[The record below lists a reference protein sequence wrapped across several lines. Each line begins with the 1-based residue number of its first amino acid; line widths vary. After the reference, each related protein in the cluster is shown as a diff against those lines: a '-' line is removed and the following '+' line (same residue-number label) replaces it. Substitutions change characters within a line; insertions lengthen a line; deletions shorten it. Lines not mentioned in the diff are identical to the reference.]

1 MPATKCSCH
10 HRSWHGVTNNYR
22 LGWAAVLTG
31 MWVIASG
38 IDIKFSIVWNKNA
51 QVLQKDA
58 QIWAVFTDVCW
69 VESVPSSLTSC
80 REQRTLHHEV
90 LSKTQ
95 MSSEQVVHCQA
106 ISDHGNHLSSF
117 RLLLLA
123 ACLLVVRKRRGYL
136 KLTRLL
142 FAFQSMPSGISER
155 MLADHRQLPLNLF
168 DAILIYFQC
177 ETLER
182 AHTAVQFSET
192 CTNSFWSGFGAQ
204 AQWGRGMKSQFW
216 FLWCTSFRSPLH
228 SLLQCSVSKTP
239 GVWSWCGLK
248 LLTLSVSLMSG
259 QMRQKS
265 VMGP

>member
-10 HRSWHGVTNNYR
+10 HRSWHGVTNNYK

-123 ACLLVVRKRRGYL
+123 ASFSCEKEKRLFKTNTTPVCLSEHAKWDFRKNACRSQAASAESIWCNSHLFSMWNIGKSSYSSSVQWDMHKFILEWVWGSSAVRKRDEE
-136 KLTRLL
+136 
-142 FAFQSMPSGISER
+142 S
-155 MLADHRQLPLNLF
+155 
-168 DAILIYFQC
+168 ILI
-177 ETLER
+177 
-182 AHTAVQFSET
+182 
-192 CTNSFWSGFGAQ
+192 
-204 AQWGRGMKSQFW
+204 
-216 FLWCTSFRSPLH
+216 
-228 SLLQCSVSKTP
+228 
-239 GVWSWCGLK
+239 
-248 LLTLSVSLMSG
+248 SLMYFI
-259 QMRQKS
+259 
-265 VMGP
+265 